1 MLRRGIDYV
10 WAAITPGRSHLDVA
24 DTRRPSRGM
33 AFCRWRPRARRQH
46 PGVPG
51 PARVLAMLSIAM
63 TRSHVGCC
71 GA

>member
-33 AFCRWRPRARRQH
+33 AFCRWRPRGGNIQAF
-46 PGVPG
+46 
-51 PARVLAMLSIAM
+51 LAPRGFSLCV
-63 TRSHVGCC
+63 R
-71 GA
+71 